1 MLGGFA
7 GLSGV
12 LPTLWTGLRGWPK
25 DRQRGV
31 YQPFIWLMH
40 ALTLANLALAGLL
53 TTATGWRLL
62 WCLPAIAAGSW
73 LGLKL
78 YHRLDE
84 RRFRRA
90 VLALLLASG
99 VTLVL

>member
-1 MLGGFA
+1 
-7 GLSGV
+7 
-12 LPTLWTGLRGWPK
+12 
-25 DRQRGV
+25 
-31 YQPFIWLMH
+31 MH
-40 ALTLANLALAGLL
+40 TLTLASLALTGLL
-53 TTATGWRLL
+53 TAATGGRLL

-73 LGLKL
+73 LGLRV

-84 RRFRRA
+84 RRFRWA

>member
-1 MLGGFA
+1 
-7 GLSGV
+7 
-12 LPTLWTGLRGWPK
+12 LPPRWPTGL
-25 DRQRGV
+25 
-31 YQPFIWLMH
+31 
-40 ALTLANLALAGLL
+40 
-53 TTATGWRLL
+53 RLL
-62 WCLPAIAAGSW
+62 WCLPEIAAGSW

-99 VTLVL
+99 VALVL